1 MSRYVVDASATVEYL
16 LRTELGLRL
25 AEVIDEALLIAP
37 ELLDVEVVSV
47 LRRAV
52 IHGKLAEPRAALA
65 IEDLIAWPIDRIAH
79 AELVEEAWSLRHN
92 VSAYDAFYVAAAR
105 LFDVPLLTIDGPL
118 SRAPTLGI
126 VVHNIQMA

>member
-1 MSRYVVDASATVEYL
+1 
-16 LRTELGLRL
+16 
-25 AEVIDEALLIAP
+25 
-37 ELLDVEVVSV
+37 

-65 IEDLIAWPIDRIAH
+65 LEDLIAWPIDRIAH
-79 AELVEEAWSLRHN
+79 AELVKEAWSLRHN

-105 LFDVPLLTIDGPL
+105 LFDAPLLTIDGPL